1 MSIERVTFFKKTS
14 EEIENLPIKSG
25 QIIFDI
31 TNNKLYLDK
40 NDEDRIQIEGL
51 FDEDDLTKLNGIE
64 SGAEVNLI
72 ETIKMNGTALTIS
85 NKSVNIT
92 SLPASILDG
101 EIKNGVT
108 ATTQNQTDN
117 SKKVATTA
125 YVRTAVDTAA
135 DNLQDQINALPNAM
149 VFKGSVGTGGTISS
163 LPIDGSASI
172 GDTYKVITTGT
183 YASKAAKAGD
193 TFICLTKTLNANTWE
208 LIPSGDEPSG
218 TVTSITLTG
227 TSPISITDNGT
238 AITTSGSRTISHAT
252 SGVTAGSYGDNSN
265 QTPNYGETFK
275 VPYISVNSTGHITTA
290 SEHTVTLPDIT
301 SYFGTCDTA
310 AGTPEKTVICS
321 NFSLTDGARIDISFT
336 NNNTTT
342 TPQLN
347 VNNTGAKSIYPAA
360 SYTWKA
366 GEVVSFVYYN
376 NQYYLVKGSLAT
388 TSYYGITKLSSSTS
402 STSTSLAATPSA
414 VKAAYDLANTANT
427 VAGTNAI
434 AISAILD
441 GTTIDSFADVET
453 ALNNKQNSLVSG
465 TNIKTVNSNSLL
477 GSGNI
482 TVQPTLVSG
491 TNIKTINNTSL
502 LGSGNIDV
510 ATIANIPTKISD
522 LTDDSDFVHT
532 EINNGD
538 GQINQV
544 WNSGTSAGIASGYHS
559 SISQVY
565 CRGGYVT
572 ITGQNQ
578 ISLSQGP
585 IELDAK
591 GTLSLD
597 STSTLTIGKDPT
609 ITVPLT
615 NIKGVVD
622 PVNNYDA
629 VNKRYVDTA
638 IVNKQDTLIDSGTD
652 QNIKT
657 INGESLLGSG
667 NITISSGGTITIDD
681 QLSSTSENPVQ
692 NKVIYTALSNKVDAV
707 SGKGLS
713 TNDYT
718 TTEKTKLSGIATGA
732 QVNVIE
738 TIKVNNT
745 ALTPSS
751 KAVNITVPTKVSDLT
766 NDSGFISSY
775 TETDPVY
782 SASAAAGITSSDIT
796 NWNNKTSN
804 IGTITGV
811 SANGTSVAT
820 SGVAN
825 IPAASTSAY
834 GVTQLSS
841 STSSTSTTL
850 AATPSAVKAAY
861 DRASTAIT
869 NASTN
874 ATAITNIKD
883 GTNLDSFGDVESALA
898 NKADSTSVTFQIS
911 ALSDEIYDNCEIVS
925 NKSTSITSSSTNT
938 QYPTAKAVYDYT
950 PQTYSGTSAP
960 SSSLGKNGDIYIL
973 ID

>member
-1 MSIERVTFFKKTS
+1 MNNERVTFFKKTS
-14 EEIENLPIKSG
+14 NEIENLPITSG

-92 SLPASILDG
+92 SVPASILTG
-101 EIKNGVT
+101 AIKNGVT
-108 ATTQNQTDN
+108 ATTQAQTDN
-117 SKKVATTA
+117 STKVATTA

-135 DNLQDQINALPNAM
+135 SNLQTQIDELPNAM
-149 VFKGSVGTGGTISS
+149 VFKGSLGSGGTISS
-163 LPIDGSASI
+163 LPTAATANEGW
-172 GDTYKVITTGT
+172 TYKVITTGT
-183 YASKAAKAGD
+183 YNSQAAKVGD
-193 TFICLTKTLNANTWE
+193 MFISDGTQWIY
-208 LIPSGDEPSG
+208 IPSADEPSG

-238 AITTSGSRTISHAT
+238 AIITSGSRTISHAT

-265 QTPNYGETFK
+265 QTPDYGETFK
-275 VPYISVNSTGHITTA
+275 VPYISVNNTGHVTTA
-290 SEHTVTLPDIT
+290 SEHTVTIPKMK
-301 SYFGTCDTA
+301 SYY
-310 AGTPEKTVICS
+310 GTPTTWGKTAGNTGNFYNLVNVTCED
-321 NFSLTDGARIDISFT
+321 FSLDTGVSLFVKFSSSWSSVYT
-336 NNNTTT
+336 SG
-342 TPQLN
+342 LYMN
-347 VNNTGAKSIYPAA
+347 VNNTGEKLINWGITTNGALGYIVSNEVLQFLYDGTNYRYIGNMTA
-360 SYTWKA
+360 STNSY
-366 GEVVSFVYYN
+366 
-376 NQYYLVKGSLAT
+376 GS
-388 TSYYGITKLSSSTS
+388 TKLSTSTS
-402 STSTSLAATPSA
+402 STATNLAATPSA

-427 VAGTNAI
+427 AAGTNAT

-453 ALNNKQNSLVSG
+453 ALNSKQNS
-465 TNIKTVNSNSLL
+465 
-477 GSGNI
+477 
-482 TVQPTLVSG
+482 LVSG

-522 LTDDSDFVHT
+522 LTNDSDFVHT
-532 EINNGD
+532 EVDSGD
-538 GQINQV
+538 GQTNQV
-544 WNSGTSAGIASGYHS
+544 WNSGSSAGIASGYHS

-572 ITGQNQ
+572 IIGQNK

-609 ITVPLT
+609 VTVPLT

-657 INGESLLGSG
+657 INGVSLLGSG
-667 NITISSGGTITIDD
+667 DITISTGGTITIDD

-692 NKVIYTALSNKVDAV
+692 NKVINNALANKVNAE

-713 TNDYT
+713 TNDYST
-718 TTEKTKLSGIATGA
+718 SEKNKLSGIATGA

-804 IGTITGV
+804 TGTITGV

-898 NKADSTSVTFQIS
+898 NKADSTSVTSQIS
-911 ALSDEIYDNCEIVS
+911 ALSDEIYDNCELVS
-925 NKSTSITSSSTNT
+925 NKSTSITSSSTNI

-950 PQTYSGTSAP
+950 PRTYSGSGDPDNTI
-960 SSSLGKNGDIYIL
+960 GKNGDIYIQ
-973 ID
+973 I